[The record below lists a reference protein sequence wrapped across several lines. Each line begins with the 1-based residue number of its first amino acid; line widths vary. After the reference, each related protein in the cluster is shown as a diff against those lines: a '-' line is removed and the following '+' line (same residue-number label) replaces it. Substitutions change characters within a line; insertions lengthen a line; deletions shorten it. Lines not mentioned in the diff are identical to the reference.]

1 MAGWLGGDVCV
12 CVLVGGGVRRYEKGG
27 WGNCGWWWCLCVVGT
42 WASCVCAWVVVV
54 MVVGWVGGCVA
65 VCVVAVVGGCVG
77 VGVVVVMVCER
88 GWVCECVGG
97 C

>member
-1 MAGWLGGDVCV
+1 M
-12 CVLVGGGVRRYEKGG
+12 
-27 WGNCGWWWCLCVVGT
+27 
-42 WASCVCAWVVVV
+42 
-54 MVVGWVGGCVA
+54 CVA

-97 C
+97 CWYAVWVGGCCCDVVM